1 MSWKLHQIDVFLM
14 SLGFSKSVVDP
25 NLYYYIVGDES
36 LILMTYSES
45 RVVGYKQ
52 ASNSDFEMK
61 DLGMM
66 HYFLGQEV

>member
-1 MSWKLHQIDVFLM
+1 MDGFLR
-14 SLGFSKSVVDP
+14 SLGFSKGVADP
-25 NLYYYIVGDES
+25 NLYSYIVGDES
-36 LILMTYSES
+36 LILMTYSRT

-52 ASNSDFEMK
+52 ALTSDFKMK

>member
-1 MSWKLHQIDVFLM
+1 MNEFLM
-14 SLGFSKSVVDP
+14 SLGFCKSVVDP

-36 LILMTYSES
+36 LILMTYSGS

-52 ASNSDFEMK
+52 VLTSDFEIK
-61 DLGMM
+61 DLGMI